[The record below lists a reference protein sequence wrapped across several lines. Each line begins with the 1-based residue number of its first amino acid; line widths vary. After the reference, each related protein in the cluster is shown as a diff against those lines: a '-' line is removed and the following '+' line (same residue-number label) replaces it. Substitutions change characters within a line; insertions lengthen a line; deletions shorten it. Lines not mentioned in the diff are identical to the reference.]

1 MSTYR
6 AIHSKGCE
14 GDDEGMGDQRI
25 SWSDSPSLLH
35 AGGTRDKGEIK
46 ESRSFHCCV
55 DFVYLLLLLYSESSS
70 SSSSSSSLSPSLSPS
85 SLEDSGLPAPAF
97 EEGLD
102 FLGIGGGV

>member
-1 MSTYR
+1 MLTYR

-14 GDDEGMGDQRI
+14 GDDEGIGGQRI

-46 ESRSFHCCV
+46 ESQSFHCCV

-70 SSSSSSSLSPSLSPS
+70 SSSSLSSSLSSS

-97 EEGLD
+97 EESLD
-102 FLGIGGGV
+102 FLGTGGGV